1 MSLSKRN
8 RRGLF
13 GLILIC
19 LFIAITPR
27 ILNAMFSG
35 SKPIISFEE
44 AHEIHLGISAKKN
57 RAKNTKKKSWKSR
70 YTKPKSM
77 FYPKEYNLNDWM
89 RLGLSEKQSQI
100 VLKFTSRGISDEE
113 ELKRIFVIPD
123 ELYTLIKDSIIY
135 SPKQFSEKKRNEI
148 EVQKIEEVDI
158 NTCTELELEKI
169 PGIGNYFSSKIVEYR
184 GQLGGYNS
192 INQLLEVWRF
202 DNEKLEKISPF
213 IFLTNRIKKLDI
225 NLVSL
230 EELKSH
236 PYISYGIANSIVKMR
251 AQIKYNTIE
260 DVKRSKLIDEE
271 FFEKIKP
278 YLECK

>member
-27 ILNAMFSG
+27 ILNAMFSA
-35 SKPIISFEE
+35 SKPVISFEE
-44 AHEIHLGISAKKN
+44 AHKIHLDISAKKN
-57 RAKNTKKKSWKSR
+57 RTKNTNKKSWKSR
-70 YTKPKSM
+70 YTKPKSK
-77 FYPKEYNLNDWM
+77 FYPKDYDLNDWM
-89 RLGLSEKQSQI
+89 KLGLSEKQSQI

-123 ELYTLIKDSIIY
+123 QLFSLIKDSIIY
-135 SPKQFSEKKRNEI
+135 TPKEFSGKKRNEY
-148 EVQKIEEVDI
+148 EERKIESVDI
-158 NTCTELELEKI
+158 NTCSELELEKL
-169 PGIGNYFSSKIVEYR
+169 PGIGNYFASKIVEYR

-192 INQLLEVWRF
+192 INQLLEVWSF
-202 DNEKLEKISPF
+202 DNEKLEKIGPF
-213 IFLTNRIKKLDI
+213 IFLTNRIRKLDV
-225 NLVSL
+225 NLASL

-251 AQIKYNTIE
+251 AQSKFNTIE